1 MFVRPIVS
9 GFSQPV
15 FSGPAYGPPMNPNF
29 PDNFRGGRPLFGP
42 VVGHHGGPPALAW
55 VIFAL
60 QLLML
65 AALAV
70 LLVRAFTRRG
80 PRFAGGPPPGARGFV
95 RRRPGPPDPL
105 THVRMRYANGDI
117 SRDEYLEKTRDLGGT
132 PEEPTDE
139 LPRADTRARPD

>member
-15 FSGPAYGPPMNPNF
+15 FSRPAYGPPMNPNF

-42 VVGHHGGPPALAW
+42 VDGHHGGPPALAW
-55 VIFAL
+55 AIFAL

-70 LLVRAFTRRG
+70 LLVRAFAFR
-80 PRFAGGPPPGARGFV
+80 PRPAGPPP
-95 RRRPGPPDPL
+95 RRFRRHGPPDPL
-105 THVRMRYANGDI
+105 THARMRYVNGEM
-117 SRDEYLEKTRDLGGT
+117 SREEYLQVTRDLGGT
-132 PEEPTDE
+132 PEGPTEE
-139 LPRADTRARPD
+139 LPPN